1 MSGHNINGEEVR
13 AFAYDMGRIIGSI
26 SSALSSIS
34 DFVVS
39 DIAPQNI
46 ILFNH
51 DFNTNRCINVG
62 EGR

>member
-46 ILFNH
+46 ILLI
-51 DFNTNRCINVG
+51 TILIQIAVST
-62 EGR
+62 